1 MIYLPNLLNLKNE
14 IILASASPRRRL
26 LLDMFG
32 IRFSTEIADI
42 NEDDFTSTEPE
53 KIVMELARKKANE
66 ITKRFTDKIIIAADT
81 LVFLNNELLTKPI
94 DKNDAYRILMKLS
107 DKTHQVYTGIA
118 IYNPINSDFELD
130 YEKTNVTFRQLDE
143 KEVRAYIETGSPMD
157 KAGAYGIQDDFGAVF
172 VSKING
178 CYYNVV
184 GLPLT
189 KLYLMLKK
197 IGNLATN

>member
-26 LLDMFG
+26 LLNLLG
-32 IRFSTEIADI
+32 INFSTEIANI
-42 NEDDFTSTEPE
+42 NEDDFVSNEPE
-53 KIVMELARKKANE
+53 KIVMELAHKKAME
-66 ITKRFTDKIIIAADT
+66 ISKKFSDKIIIAADT

-94 DKNDAYRILMKLS
+94 DKNDAYSILMKLS
-107 DKTHQVYTGIA
+107 DNTHQVFTGIA
-118 IYNPINSDFELD
+118 IYNPINSKYELD

-143 KEVRAYIETGSPMD
+143 KEVQTYIDTGSPMD

-172 VSKING
+172 VSKIDG

-197 IGNLATN
+197 IGELPSN